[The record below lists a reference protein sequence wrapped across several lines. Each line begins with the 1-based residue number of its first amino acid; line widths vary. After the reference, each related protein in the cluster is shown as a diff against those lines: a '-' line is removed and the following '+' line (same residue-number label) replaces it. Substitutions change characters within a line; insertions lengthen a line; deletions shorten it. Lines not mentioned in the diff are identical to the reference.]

1 MANLNFNKVIL
12 CGRLTADV
20 ELKKTPSGVSVCTF
34 SVAVNRKVAKDAEQ
48 KADFINCVA
57 WRNDADFIS
66 RYFKKGSSIMIVGNI
81 QNRAWQDTNGNKR
94 YATEVIADEVHFVD
108 SKSESSGVGVVGG
121 GVPYG
126 ADTTHFEEMTAA
138 EDLPFN

>member
-1 MANLNFNKVIL
+1 MANLNFNKAIL

-34 SVAVNRKVAKDAEQ
+34 SVAVKRKVAKDMEQ

-66 RYFKKGSSIMIVGNI
+66 KYFKKGSSIFIVGNI
-81 QNRAWQDTNGNKR
+81 QNRSWQDTNGNKR
-94 YATEVIADEVHFVD
+94 YATDVIVDEVHFVD
-108 SKSESSGVGVVGG
+108 PKSESNGTGIVGG

-126 ADTTHFEEMTAA
+126 GDTTNFEEMTAD

>member
-1 MANLNFNKVIL
+1 MANANFNKVIL

-20 ELKKTPSGVSVCTF
+20 ELKKTPSGVSVCSF
-34 SVAVNRKVAKDAEQ
+34 SIAVNRKVSKDMEQ

-66 RYFKKGSSIMIVGNI
+66 KYFGKGSSILVVGNL
-81 QNRAWQDTNGNKR
+81 QNRSWQDTNGIKR
-94 YATEVIADEVHFVD
+94 YATEVIIEEANFVD
-108 SKSESSGVGVVGG
+108 SKSESNGNGQPGV

-126 ADTTHFEEMTAA
+126 VNTTQFEEMSDE

>member
-1 MANLNFNKVIL
+1 MANLNFNKTFL

-34 SVAVNRKVAKDAEQ
+34 SVAVNRRVAKDMDQ

-66 RYFKKGSSIMIVGNI
+66 KYFKKGSSIFLVGNI
-81 QNRAWQDTNGNKR
+81 QNRSWQDNNGVKR
-94 YATEVIADEVHFVD
+94 YSTEVIVDEVLFVD
-108 SKSESSGVGVVGG
+108 SKSEIAGAIGG

-126 ADTTHFEEMTAA
+126 GDTTNFEEMSAE

>member
-1 MANLNFNKVIL
+1 MANLNFNKTFL

-34 SVAVNRKVAKDAEQ
+34 SVAVNRRVAKDMDQ

-66 RYFKKGSSIMIVGNI
+66 KYFKKGSSIFLVGNI
-81 QNRAWQDTNGNKR
+81 QNRSWQDNNGVKR
-94 YATEVIADEVHFVD
+94 YSTEVIVDEVLFVD
-108 SKSESSGVGVVGG
+108 SKSEIAGAVAAS

-126 ADTTHFEEMTAA
+126 GDTTNFEEMTAE